1 MRLAVIWRWLRLA
14 VLLSAAGAVLAP
26 FAWLIA
32 AAFKDKAVL
41 NEYVFFPPPSEWS
54 QKTLNLDNF
63 RALFAGDA
71 GVEGTVRFWQYGL
84 NSLFLA
90 SATTTLQLV
99 FCSMAGYALAK
110 FEFRGKRWLLG
121 MMLGSMM
128 IPGVLLLSPIY
139 ELMVTVGLVDS
150 FSSLLLP
157 CLATAYG
164 CFLFRQACLAVPSEL
179 IDAGRID
186 GCSELRIYF
195 SLVMPLVRPM
205 SAAFCLVTFLGTWN
219 AFFGPSVFLHAQS
232 ELTLPVILN
241 RYLGVYTNQYGVFLA
256 GTLLAIVPPAILFFA
271 LERELIDGLTSG
283 AVKG

>member
-1 MRLAVIWRWLRLA
+1 MKPADILRYLRFA
-14 VLLSAAGAVLAP
+14 LLLVAAGAVLAP
-26 FAWLIA
+26 FAWLVA

-54 QKTLNLDNF
+54 TKTLNLDNF

-71 GVEGTVRFWQYGL
+71 SVEGTVRFWQYGL

-90 SATTTLQLV
+90 SATTVLQLV

-110 FEFRGKRWLLG
+110 FEFRGKRWLMG
-121 MMLGSMM
+121 AMLGSMM
-128 IPGVLLLSPIY
+128 LPGVLLLSPIY
-139 ELMVTVGLVDS
+139 ELMVGVGLVDS

-157 CLATAYG
+157 SVATAYG
-164 CFLFRQACLAVPSEL
+164 CFLFRQACLAVPHEL

-232 ELTLPVILN
+232 QLTLPVILN

-271 LERELIDGLTSG
+271 LEREFISGLTSG